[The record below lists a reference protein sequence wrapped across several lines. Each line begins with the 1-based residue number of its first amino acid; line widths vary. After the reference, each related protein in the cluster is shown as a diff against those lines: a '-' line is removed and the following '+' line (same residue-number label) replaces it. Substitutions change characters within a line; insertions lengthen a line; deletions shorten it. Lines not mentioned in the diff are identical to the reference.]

1 MRGSLALTLLLVAPA
16 ALAGAPERYVVAP
29 AGECAGEERELVL
42 GAQPKAL
49 GEADD
54 ADLTLASGPLD
65 RERAQQQDRQGR
77 QSRDGERGQDSRQTS
92 RTEAPSAPREPGA
105 PQLPGT
111 PIAVAAHLTPTQV
124 AATPTADAPPL
135 PLPPAFAGPDACDEP
150 GSGCVLKSLEDPD
163 PGSGCGMPGSNCP

>member
-54 ADLTLASGPLD
+54 ADLALASDPLD
-65 RERAQQQDRQGR
+65 RERAQQGE
-77 QSRDGERGQDSRQTS
+77 DGERGEDSRQTS
-92 RTEAPSAPREPGA
+92 RTDAPSAPREPSA
-105 PQLPGT
+105 PQLAGP

-124 AATPTADAPPL
+124 AATPAADAPPL

-163 PGSGCGMPGSNCP
+163 PGTGCGMPGSNCP